1 MKNMELCLYIL
12 HLGTSEGGDIGKMC
26 LSFQWKILSTVT
38 KHSSEQLIVN
48 FIEIPW
54 LSLEDDGF
62 TVMQP
67 SASKCQII
75 EKKMKFELKNL
86 QIDRHKAHKI
96 RQTKWYFSRSRW
108 NEKK

>member
-48 FIEIPW
+48 LIEIPW
-54 LSLEDDGF
+54 LSLEEMGSLWCNQ
-62 TVMQP
+62 VLP
-67 SASKCQII
+67 SVK
-75 EKKMKFELKNL
+75 
-86 QIDRHKAHKI
+86 
-96 RQTKWYFSRSRW
+96 
-108 NEKK
+108 